1 MAEHPLLDSLLEKL
15 LASDDPTERAAIVA
29 ESAFDQ
35 LPATMAL
42 VARRCV
48 VLRWFD
54 ATIIAALVDML
65 PPAERQAVAQATVAT
80 LTTLPFVEQ
89 LAWGLAYHDQTR
101 AGLLARIQPV
111 LLQQA
116 AALAIPA
123 YRAHTNRTLAE
134 VEALYCVVASGQSSM
149 ATQIL
154 EDLLEKAAR
163 RVDLQTIL
171 TLFQTLDQASALSF
185 AAPMPHK
192 AMHYSLRGL
201 ARSRLGDFAEAIAD
215 FDQAI
220 ALKPDNA
227 DAYRRRGVARSR
239 LGDFAEAIA
248 DFDQAVALEPD
259 DAMSYVGRGAVRSVR
274 GDWAGA
280 IADFDQA
287 IALKPDNAEAY
298 RRRAMARNAQGDR
311 AGAIAD
317 YDQAIALK
325 PDYAYAYYNRGV
337 ARSDQGDR
345 AGAIADFDQAIAL
358 KPDDD
363 VSYVGRGVVRSRL
376 GHFAEAIADFDQ
388 AIALKPDDA
397 EAYRRRAM
405 ARNAQGDRAGAIA
418 DWEHS
423 VILTSHR

>member
-134 VEALYCVVASGQSSM
+134 VEALYCAVASGQSSM

-215 FDQAI
+215 FDQA
-220 ALKPDNA
+220 
-227 DAYRRRGVARSR
+227 
-239 LGDFAEAIA
+239 
-248 DFDQAVALEPD
+248 VALEPD

-287 IALKPDNAEAY
+287 IALNPDN
-298 RRRAMARNAQGDR
+298 
-311 AGAIAD
+311 
-317 YDQAIALK
+317 
-325 PDYAYAYYNRGV
+325 
-337 ARSDQGDR
+337 
-345 AGAIADFDQAIAL
+345 
-358 KPDDD
+358 
-363 VSYVGRGVVRSRL
+363 
-376 GHFAEAIADFDQ
+376 
-388 AIALKPDDA
+388 A